1 MKKYSK
7 NLNKGFTLAEVL
19 IVLGVIGVV
28 AALTL
33 PTLISNIN
41 DKVVARQIQVINR
54 KINQGTESMQVR
66 GALLENYGSTSAF
79 IDELSKDMKII
90 SKCDS
95 EHLTD
100 CWPYEKITVKQP
112 VGEEKDIPILS
123 HVNGTE
129 AFQMTG
135 NWGEVMGI
143 IFGNG
148 TPMLLSYNK
157 NCPAIDPDSTYEVDK
172 STGMSETSQCIA
184 GVYDING
191 KRGPNKLYQDV
202 IPFRANGYTPS
213 YWLKINDIYFRGMP
227 FVVTPQQANTAG
239 KNGDCPNIVS
249 TGIFKDETGLFGA
262 AGKDINVKKDLAHLT
277 GCYYN
282 ADYWLASAIQ
292 CSANGMRLPNKYE
305 LEQLAIKLYPDPLIG
320 TWDEAPRYTGTRT
333 IPKDFPLSIF
343 GSSGFSLWENSQY
356 VKSSAYNRSYGTNSS
371 IRQGALGYMT
381 GERNNNK
388 IHSVCVSD

>member
-1 MKKYSK
+1 MHQKKFKKGYYFAEIDSIAFK
-7 NLNKGFTLAEVL
+7 GKELYLPRPEEGEACFQIESSPRNLENRARGHKRLAFTLAEVL

-33 PTLISNIN
+33 PTLISNVN
-41 DKVVARQIQVINR
+41 DKVVARQIQVIQR
-54 KINQGTESMQVR
+54 KINQGTEGMQVR

-172 STGMSETSQCIA
+172 ATGMSETSQ
-184 GVYDING
+184 
-191 KRGPNKLYQDV
+191 R
-202 IPFRANGYTPS
+202 
-213 YWLKINDIYFRGMP
+213 
-227 FVVTPQQANTAG
+227 
-239 KNGDCPNIVS
+239 
-249 TGIFKDETGLFGA
+249 
-262 AGKDINVKKDLAHLT
+262 
-277 GCYYN
+277 
-282 ADYWLASAIQ
+282 
-292 CSANGMRLPNKYE
+292 
-305 LEQLAIKLYPDPLIG
+305 
-320 TWDEAPRYTGTRT
+320 
-333 IPKDFPLSIF
+333 
-343 GSSGFSLWENSQY
+343 
-356 VKSSAYNRSYGTNSS
+356 
-371 IRQGALGYMT
+371 
-381 GERNNNK
+381 
-388 IHSVCVSD
+388 